1 MSLLPNVLNVV
12 AIVYL
17 TLLVCCG
24 HYLDEADWDVY
35 SIAGSGSCYSD
46 CCINVVHC
54 CCACV
59 GSPCSACC
67 SNLLE
72 KIVATD
78 YDDIPAYYGVYFES
92 EGAMVNNN
100 GNTLDDPLYAGFRR
114 VATTETASVNGNDL
128 FWITVTTY
136 YKGGEFA
143 ELSTLVGP

>member
-1 MSLLPNVLNVV
+1 MKRKRNNRRGFTLAEAMMAVVVL
-12 AIVYL
+12 
-17 TLLVCCG
+17 
-24 HYLDEADWDVY
+24 
-35 SIAGSGSCYSD
+35 SIASTGVILPFTGGASMQIDGARRTLSTKLASD
-46 CCINVVHC
+46 
-54 CCACV
+54 
-59 GSPCSACC
+59 
-67 SNLLE
+67 LLE

-78 YDDIPAYYGVYFES
+78 YLDIPKEYGVYFEF
-92 EGAMVNNN
+92 EGAMVDNN